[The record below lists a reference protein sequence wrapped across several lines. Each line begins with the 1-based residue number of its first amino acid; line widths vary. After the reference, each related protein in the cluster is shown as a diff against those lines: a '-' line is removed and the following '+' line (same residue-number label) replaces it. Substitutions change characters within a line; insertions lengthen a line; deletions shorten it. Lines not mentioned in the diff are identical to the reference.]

1 MAGGQAGKGGGGR
14 LRASL
19 AGPGSACGREAAPPA
34 PAPRLAPRPPG
45 AVSAAPGSRHC
56 LRLSNRFGRGSAG
69 GCGAARPGFPGAA
82 SLPPRARPGRVAW
95 RGAARCRSRQVPASP
110 TWLRP
115 AACGSDARRGGS
127 KFGAHPG
134 GAAPLGLRRLS
145 PGGDAEAVA
154 GGAGAAFP
162 LHSQHL
168 LVFIFIFKEGDD
180 GLSRCTPWSPGC
192 Y

>member
-1 MAGGQAGKGGGGR
+1 MEDLCGQGWLDLALRVRGLGGGE
-14 LRASL
+14 
-19 AGPGSACGREAAPPA
+19 EAAQ

-82 SLPPRARPGRVAW
+82 SLPPRARPGRVAR
-95 RGAARCRSRQVPASP
+95 RGAARCRSPQVPAGP
-110 TWLRP
+110 REPDL
-115 AACGSDARRGGS
+115 AAARRVRERC
-127 KFGAHPG
+127 AQRRLQVRRAPG
-134 GAAPLGLRRLS
+134 GAAPLGLRCLS
-145 PGGDAEAVA
+145 PGGDAKAVA
-154 GGAGAAFP
+154 GGASSAFP

-180 GLSRCTPWSPGC
+180 GLRRCTPWNPGC